1 MTPDR
6 SDQVTPMGAVHVSA
20 GQWLA
25 VAAFVLLAIVASSQ
39 IGPIW
44 RGTST
49 RQRPEWLVR
58 SLPACIAVAWLIILA
73 LPVELFVMSRPAPVS
88 PWLVLLLGIV
98 LAVVAGAMMVT
109 AAVALTG
116 RPRRAVPPYLRDDR

>member
-1 MTPDR
+1 
-6 SDQVTPMGAVHVSA
+6 MGAVHVSA

-25 VAAFVLLAIVASSQ
+25 VAVFVLLAILASSQ

-73 LPVELFVMSRPAPVS
+73 LPVELFVMSRPDPVS